1 MDTSIF
7 PDEHHYHLT
16 DIYMSGADKLRSL
29 AVQIGESCLTNDL
42 AALLAHRRDFELE
55 RHARGYSE
63 ELAIVLDWRA
73 RAGAGVNV
81 KP

>member
-63 ELAIVLDWRA
+63 ELTTPEPDSKLL
-73 RAGAGVNV
+73 
-81 KP
+81 